1 MDRMALEAVLKPV
14 KHRWPL
20 GGFFVVG
27 GVREYPQEPF

>member
-14 KHRWPL
+14 KHCWPL
-20 GGFFVVG
+20 GGFLVG